1 MSAVFHENLRNARQR
16 KGMSQQDVADKVGVA
31 KSTYSMWETGN
42 REPNLMKIIAL
53 TKVLGVTG
61 DELLGLTPPEET
73 EYHDYEVKY
82 GKERLRAYIE
92 ALSKITK

>member
-1 MSAVFHENLRNARQR
+1 MGEKFNENLKAARIRAGLTQ
-16 KGMSQQDVADKVGVA
+16 KEVADRLGVG
-31 KSTYSMWETGN
+31 KSTYSQYETGTN
-42 REPNLMKIIAL
+42 EPSIPRIKALAKI
-53 TKVLGVTG
+53 LGVTG

-82 GKERLRAYIE
+82 GKERLHAYIE

>member
-53 TKVLGVTG
+53 TKVLDKRRDLKKFLHLFSFWGIDIYT
-61 DELLGLTPPEET
+61 
-73 EYHDYEVKY
+73 H
-82 GKERLRAYIE
+82 IC
-92 ALSKITK
+92 

>member
-1 MSAVFHENLRNARQR
+1 MSAIFHENLRNARQR

-73 EYHDYEVKY
+73 AYHDYEVKY
-82 GKERLRAYIE
+82 GKERLHAYIE
-92 ALSKITK
+92 ALSKITI